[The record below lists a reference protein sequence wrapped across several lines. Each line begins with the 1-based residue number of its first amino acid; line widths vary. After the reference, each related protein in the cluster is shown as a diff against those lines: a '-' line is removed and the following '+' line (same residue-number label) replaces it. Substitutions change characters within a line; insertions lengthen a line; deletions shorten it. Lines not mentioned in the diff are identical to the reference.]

1 MMNQCGQGH
10 LPNPESRVVFIK
22 HCVAVPSAHNARDAQ
37 IPTRR
42 SSSSS
47 ARSLASCQ
55 RRAGATMNGREV
67 YLGDG
72 LYASFDGWQ
81 IRLRAPRENGDH
93 EVFLED
99 GLTLQAFFEF
109 LDTLPIKIGASNGS

>member
-1 MMNQCGQGH
+1 
-10 LPNPESRVVFIK
+10 
-22 HCVAVPSAHNARDAQ
+22 
-37 IPTRR
+37 
-42 SSSSS
+42 
-47 ARSLASCQ
+47 
-55 RRAGATMNGREV
+55 MNGREV

-72 LYASFDGWQ
+72 LYTSFDGWQ
-81 IRLRAPRENGDH
+81 IRLRASRENGDH